1 MIRLLRGALTV
12 AVELDAQGVPAGYPF
27 QPGWEVSPR
36 AVSAMCQAGDGIVL
50 LDCRLDKEVAA
61 ASIAGAVHV
70 PMQSIA
76 DRLDELEEHVDDKV
90 VVFCHGGV
98 RSMRVVAF
106 LRERG
111 FEDVWSMAG
120 GIDLWS
126 LSVDTKV
133 PRY

>member
-1 MIRLLRGALTV
+1 M
-12 AVELDAQGVPAGYPF
+12 AVELDAQGVPVGYPF

-36 AVSAMCQAGDGIVL
+36 AVDSMREAGEPVVL
-50 LDCRLDKEVAA
+50 IDCRLDREVTVAA
-61 ASIAGAVHV
+61 IEGAVHI

-76 DRLDELEEHVDDKV
+76 DRLDELEGHADDKV

-126 LSVDTKV
+126 LSVDSKV
-133 PRY
+133 SRY